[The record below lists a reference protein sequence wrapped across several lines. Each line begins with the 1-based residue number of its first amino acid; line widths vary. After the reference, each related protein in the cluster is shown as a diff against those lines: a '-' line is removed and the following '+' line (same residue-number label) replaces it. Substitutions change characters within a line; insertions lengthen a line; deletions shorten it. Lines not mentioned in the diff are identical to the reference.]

1 MKTTSRIS
9 VTQSGAGLARLS
21 QLDIAV
27 ARHAR
32 SHDDHASPIVGC
44 YLCLHGVVRFERDS
58 APLPDDTSGR
68 PRPRVRGRS
77 GRPVCGMGYARLEIA
92 ESARRRRA
100 WSPLTNAR
108 SRAQCPRAGPQE
120 NA

>member
-1 MKTTSRIS
+1 MKTTSRTS
-9 VTQSGAGLARLS
+9 VTQSGASLARLS

-58 APLPDDTSGR
+58 APLPDDTPAVRARECAGDRDGPYAEWAMLASKSPNR
-68 PRPRVRGRS
+68 RVDGAP
-77 GRPVCGMGYARLEIA
+77 GAH
-92 ESARRRRA
+92 
-100 WSPLTNAR
+100 
-108 SRAQCPRAGPQE
+108 
-120 NA
+120 